1 MLATVSLPRCYFR
14 KDRALTVE
22 LHGFSDASQAAYSA
36 VVYVRATY
44 ANKPPTCQLVLSK
57 TKVAPVKPVTIPRL
71 ELCGASL
78 LAKILSTTK
87 ETLDLPLDAVHA
99 WCDRTIV
106 LAWLDGSPKRYRT
119 YVANRI
125 ANIISLI
132 PPGAWRHVPT
142 AENPADCASR
152 GLTPSELQAHDL
164 WWTGPS
170 WLHHQPV
177 KVPKQPN
184 QADLSSL
191 QDLEC
196 KPMVVNA
203 LVASPATWLEHRY
216 SSLRTLTHVTAWII
230 RFAHNF
236 LSTIRGHP
244 TVRGDQLSVEDIEA
258 ADLLLQKNS
267 QARTFPSELKQLKAS
282 PPKPIPLTSSMLVL
296 HPYLGPDRL
305 LHVGGRLSRSS
316 LTPAQNHPI
325 IVSSKDIFIKL
336 LLNYYHVQLAHCG
349 PTLILSHD
357 PLPPQV

>member
-1 MLATVSLPRCYFR
+1 M
-14 KDRALTVE
+14 
-22 LHGFSDASQAAYSA
+22 
-36 VVYVRATY
+36 
-44 ANKPPTCQLVLSK
+44 
-57 TKVAPVKPVTIPRL
+57 
-71 ELCGASL
+71 
-78 LAKILSTTK
+78 
-87 ETLDLPLDAVHA
+87 
-99 WCDRTIV
+99 
-106 LAWLDGSPKRYRT
+106 
-119 YVANRI
+119 
-125 ANIISLI
+125 NI
-132 PPGAWRHVPT
+132 PT

-177 KVPKQPN
+177 QEPKQPN

-236 LSTIRGHP
+236 LSTFRGHP
-244 TVRGDQLSVEDIEA
+244 AVRGDQLSVEDIEA

-267 QARTFPSELKQLKAS
+267 QARAFPSELKQLKAS

-296 HPYLGPDRL
+296 HPYLGPDGL

-316 LTPAQNHPI
+316 LTPAQKHPI

-349 PTLILSHD
+349 PTLILSHAGDVYHIVGARRLARDVCRQCMICRKASAKLESQLMGQLSLARTD
-357 PLPPQV
+357 PRVREATGTPGGPRNWVCRVRSLTSTSSTPCGCGAQSYGQAAGSRCRWRRYYHLSSSTST